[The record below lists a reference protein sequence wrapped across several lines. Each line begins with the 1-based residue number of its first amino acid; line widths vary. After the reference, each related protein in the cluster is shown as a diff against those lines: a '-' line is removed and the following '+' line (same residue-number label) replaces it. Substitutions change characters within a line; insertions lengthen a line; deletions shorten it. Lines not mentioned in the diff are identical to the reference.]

1 MEVSMRF
8 QEFSRRAVR
17 AVIVGGAGLSIAV
30 PAASARTD
38 PPMRAVVPTVNAR
51 GTDVAA
57 RDQQAPSASSHSS
70 PSQNASAPQ
79 TGHGAQRPGARPD
92 SRRAGASSAEL
103 PSKLRNL
110 AQAEAR
116 TSAGY
121 VAAKSA
127 PGVDRHASPATPP
140 TASDGLDWGI
150 GALVGAGFAAMVA
163 LVALA
168 VVLSRR
174 NRLPAAG

>member
-1 MEVSMRF
+1 MRF
-8 QEFSRRAVR
+8 QEFSQQAVR
-17 AVIVGGAGLSIAV
+17 AVIVGGAGLAIAV

-57 RDQQAPSASSHSS
+57 RDQQASSASSHSS

-79 TGHGAQRPGARPD
+79 
-92 SRRAGASSAEL
+92 AEL
-103 PSKLRNL
+103 PPKLRNL

-121 VAAKSA
+121 VASKGA
-127 PGVDRHASPATPP
+127 PSVDRHASPATPP
-140 TASDGLDWGI
+140 TASDGFDWGI

-168 VVLSRR
+168 ITLSRR
-174 NRLPAAG
+174 HRLPAAG